1 MLVMLLVVVVT
12 AMLMSPANDNNN
24 DKYVK
29 FSGSHAELTDHFFPM
44 ADNDYEYC
52 RISIQT
58 TMKII
63 TFFSEGRPQFL
74 LRLLQASS
82 PSLG

>member
-29 FSGSHAELTDHFFPM
+29 FSGSHAELTDNFFQWPIM
-44 ADNDYEYC
+44 
-52 RISIQT
+52 IMSIA
-58 TMKII
+58 
-63 TFFSEGRPQFL
+63 EFL
-74 LRLLQASS
+74 SKQR
-82 PSLG
+82 